1 MSPLLQHQSPI
12 PAAQQAERNRKDLI
26 QRAAGHQSKVINGIY
41 TCRVAYI
48 TGLTVITF
56 SPRPQDSVILLSA
69 SHRQLLRTGSLMHLR
84 RRVTLQ
90 LDPRARQMPE
100 RWAVEDFPSVMWLLR
115 NYIPAVLSWL
125 SNGVALSWIIKAVHV
140 LEVFQRMPQMVT
152 LHSCWIGSDFH
163 KDFWLV
169 PLNNLQIWGIF

>member
-1 MSPLLQHQSPI
+1 MSSLLQHQSPI

-56 SPRPQDSVILLSA
+56 SSRPQDSVILLSA

-100 RWAVEDFPSVMWLLR
+100 R
-115 NYIPAVLSWL
+115 
-125 SNGVALSWIIKAVHV
+125 
-140 LEVFQRMPQMVT
+140 
-152 LHSCWIGSDFH
+152 
-163 KDFWLV
+163 
-169 PLNNLQIWGIF
+169 